1 MSLEESV
8 KKMGKMAAD
17 FVKNDDIVGLG
28 SGSAVAAF
36 VNALGNRIKNED
48 LTVTGIP
55 TSMQIELV
63 AEKNEII
70 LESPSKI
77 TEIDIV
83 VDGADQIDQNYCMI
97 KGGGGAHFREK
108 IMIEA
113 SKKRIIVAD
122 ESKYVNKI
130 TRSVPIEVTLFSKNS
145 VEKSLK
151 KMNGNPVVRTLNKG
165 YPFFTQNG
173 NLVLDTEFGTVED
186 PINLE
191 NELYR
196 VPGIIANG
204 IFSMKIHH
212 FLKAKNDG
220 TVEQINL

>member
-1 MSLEESV
+1 M
-8 KKMGKMAAD
+8 
-17 FVKNDDIVGLG
+17 KN
-28 SGSAVAAF
+28 
-36 VNALGNRIKNED
+36 
-48 LTVTGIP
+48 
-55 TSMQIELV
+55 
-63 AEKNEII
+63 
-70 LESPSKI
+70 
-77 TEIDIV
+77 
-83 VDGADQIDQNYCMI
+83 
-97 KGGGGAHFREK
+97 
-108 IMIEA
+108 
-113 SKKRIIVAD
+113 
-122 ESKYVNKI
+122 
-130 TRSVPIEVTLFSKNS
+130 
-145 VEKSLK
+145 EKSLK
-151 KMNGNPVVRTLNKG
+151 KMNGNPEVRTLNKG

>member
-8 KKMGKMAAD
+8 KKMGEMAAG

-55 TSMQIELV
+55 TSMQIELI

-108 IMIEA
+108 IMIES
-113 SKKRIIVAD
+113 SKKRMIVAD

-151 KMNGNPVVRTLNKG
+151 KMNGNPEVRTLNKG

-173 NLVLDTEFGTVED
+173 NLVLDTEFGTIDD

-220 TVEQINL
+220 IVEQIDL